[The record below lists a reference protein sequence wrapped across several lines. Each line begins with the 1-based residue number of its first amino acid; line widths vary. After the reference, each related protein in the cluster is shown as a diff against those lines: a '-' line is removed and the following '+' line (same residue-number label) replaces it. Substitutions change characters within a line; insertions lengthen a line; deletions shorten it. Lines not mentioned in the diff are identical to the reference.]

1 VLRRVSLFA
10 ILALA
15 LAACPLSAPAQ
26 QQFRIAG
33 TVVDSISGLP
43 IERAEVSIAPV
54 SNLDQAAT
62 TLSSSS
68 GQFLFAGLAP
78 GKYRLTASRVGYTDQ
93 GLDQHEGFM
102 TAIAVGLKLDSEHI
116 RFRLFRE
123 SIIAG
128 NVSDESDEPVRNA
141 DLFLFRRGFEGGARA
156 TQLAGQATTD
166 DLGDYRFPHLAPG
179 TYFVVAHAKPWYST
193 GSQAIDKIRVT
204 DAAVLTRTVH
214 DMDGSGDTVSSD
226 SDVPLP
232 DVQPDPPSTP
242 NPIRDVVYPLS
253 FYSNASSLDSS
264 TPLTLTSGT
273 SITAD
278 FSFHPIPALRLLV
291 KALAVPGEDV
301 SSGDVNRRHPEV
313 FVSPPVSA
321 SIELPGV
328 SVEQLPV
335 RRVPQMPGY
344 FEVAGVAPGDIS
356 FRSAGRNEAG
366 YALQSMRQQVTSE
379 TPIDLS
385 SSVSVSLS
393 GTVDPV
399 PSPHPGMSN
408 GIDAAQA
415 FLQLTSADGRSGYRA
430 VITPKGEFAL
440 ASSAG
445 KFTVALEPPAFFH
458 IASIQVT
465 GQTNG
470 AEISGHT
477 LSLPPGA
484 SVKLS
489 IRSAQANATVSG
501 VALKNGRPFAGA
513 MLVLVPE
520 DSTQS
525 AALFHRD
532 QSDSDGTF
540 TMSPILPGRY
550 TLLAIENGWDLEWSK
565 LSVLFP
571 YLAAGVPV
579 EVKSGATA
587 NATAKVQ

>member
-1 VLRRVSLFA
+1 MLRRVSLFA

-15 LAACPLSAPAQ
+15 ACSLSASAQ

-33 TVVDSISGLP
+33 AVVDSVSGAP
-43 IERAEVSIAPV
+43 IERAEITIAPV
-54 SNLDQAAT
+54 GNLGESTTTWSASN
-62 TLSSSS
+62 
-68 GQFLFAGLAP
+68 GRFLFAGLAP

-128 NVSDESDEPVRNA
+128 NVSEESGEPVREA
-141 DLFLFRRGFEGGARA
+141 QLFLFRSSFSGGAHA

-179 TYFVVAHAKPWYST
+179 TYFVVAYAKPWYST

-232 DVQPDPPSTP
+232 EVQPVPAPAP
-242 NPIRDVVYPLS
+242 NPLRDVVYPLS
-253 FYSNASSLDSS
+253 YYSNADALDSA
-264 TPLTLTSGT
+264 TPLALRPGATV
-273 SITAD
+273 TAD
-278 FSFHPIPALRLLV
+278 FSLHPIPALHLLV
-291 KALAVPGEDV
+291 KIPVPPRDD
-301 SSGDVNRRHPEV
+301 SSPATTRGVADGTTSFPL
-313 FVSPPVSA
+313 SA
-321 SIELPGV
+321 SLQLAGV
-328 SVEQLPV
+328 DVEALPV
-335 RRVPQMPGY
+335 QPSPQMPGY
-344 FEVAGVAPGDIS
+344 AEVANVAPGEIQ
-356 FRSAGRNEAG
+356 FRSVARTEAG
-366 YALQSMRQQVTSE
+366 FSSQSTVQHVTSE
-379 TPIDLS
+379 NRIDLS
-385 SSVSVSLS
+385 SSAAVSVS

-399 PSPHPGMSN
+399 PHAPAEASN
-408 GIDAAQA
+408 GINVGQV
-415 FLQLTSADGRSGYRA
+415 FLSLTSAEAHTNHTAQISA
-430 VITPKGEFAL
+430 KGEFSL
-440 ASSAG
+440 AVPAG
-445 KFTVALEPPAFFH
+445 KYIVDLAPPGFAH
-458 IASIQVT
+458 IASLQAS
-465 GQTNG
+465 G
-470 AEISGHT
+470 AEVSVHALTISPA
-477 LSLPPGA
+477 S
-484 SVKLS
+484 SVKLT
-489 IRSAQANATVSG
+489 IHALQANATVSG

-571 YLAAGVPV
+571 YLAAGVPL
-579 EVKSGATA
+579 EVKSAA
-587 NATAKVQ
+587 SVSINVKVQ